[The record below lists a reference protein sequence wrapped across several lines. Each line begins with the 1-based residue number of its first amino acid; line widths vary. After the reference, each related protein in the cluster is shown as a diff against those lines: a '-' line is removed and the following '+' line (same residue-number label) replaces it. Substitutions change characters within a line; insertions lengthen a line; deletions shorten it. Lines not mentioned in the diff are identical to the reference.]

1 MPLAVVE
8 EGKVRLPG
16 QLLAAIGHAAQA
28 ALRLIIGSRWRRT
41 ARKIRLRPAVGQRQA
56 GLRDGQQV
64 AAEVAAVDGGDV
76 HRQQRLA
83 ARGVVPVEEVAPMA
97 LQAIDAV
104 QGVLQ
109 PAEQLRRVD
118 PAEFARASHA
128 QQVQADVGRRGALR
142 QHVMRRRL
150 QVVWRQVTVGR
161 RHAAL
166 EVAPSVTRQHVQ
178 VRAILLTH
186 GG

>member
-1 MPLAVVE
+1 
-8 EGKVRLPG
+8 
-16 QLLAAIGHAAQA
+16 
-28 ALRLIIGSRWRRT
+28 
-41 ARKIRLRPAVGQRQA
+41 
-56 GLRDGQQV
+56 
-64 AAEVAAVDGGDV
+64 
-76 HRQQRLA
+76 
-83 ARGVVPVEEVAPMA
+83 MA

-128 QQVQADVGRRGALR
+128 QQVQADVGRRGAPR
-142 QHVMRRRL
+142 QHLMRRRL

-166 EVAPSVTRQHVQ
+166 EVAPRVTRQHAQ
-178 VRAILLTH
+178 VRAILLAH